1 MEQVTVLMSTYN
13 GKRFLKEQIESILNQ
28 SGVEVTLVI
37 RDDGSSDGTKE
48 ILKEY
53 GRLDN
58 VKVFF
63 GENEGPAMSF
73 MSLVRDAEMETEYL
87 AYADQDDIWLPEKL
101 KEAVSAIG
109 HRRERAVLYCSN
121 QTVAD
126 EEGHGICLRY
136 KEDPPTD
143 LLNIIDKNHIA
154 GCTMVMNSR
163 LTALLK
169 EKRPSD
175 ELIRERM
182 HDTWTIAVAA
192 SVGKVIYDPRSFICY
207 RQHEDNVV
215 GLKRRNPVRRFKEKL
230 RTAASGK
237 KDYHVYFAE
246 ELDRLF
252 HDSLRKDAAY
262 YIRLYRNAVTLKGK
276 MRLLTDRHFQRKY
289 FRSKLSFA
297 AKLLIS

>member
-58 VKVFF
+58 VKVLF

-73 MSLVRDAEMETEYL
+73 MSLVRGAEMETEYL

-136 KEDPPTD
+136 KEDPD
-143 LLNIIDKNHIA
+143 HDHHKHRHDDRRGRQFLIIH
-154 GCTMVMNSR
+154 
-163 LTALLK
+163 
-169 EKRPSD
+169 
-175 ELIRERM
+175 
-182 HDTWTIAVAA
+182 
-192 SVGKVIYDPRSFICY
+192 
-207 RQHEDNVV
+207 
-215 GLKRRNPVRRFKEKL
+215 RFKRIIHQML
-230 RTAASGK
+230 HHIQRIVRIISGK
-237 KDYHVYFAE
+237 KIDLAKYLEGVDQRHDRDE
-246 ELDRLF
+246 HDRRREIPDLDLPE
-252 HDSLRKDAAY
+252 DLALRSALQSCHFDLILRDA
-262 YIRLYRNAVTLKGK
+262 R
-276 MRLLTDRHFQRKY
+276 
-289 FRSKLSFA
+289 
-297 AKLLIS
+297 